1 MSGHPPRALH
11 IPQTI
16 RMLLEQGAHLL
27 INVSGGKDSDT
38 MLKLLW
44 EAYVEH
50 NWQGDFRVVT
60 CDLQRNEWPFS
71 LPHIHR
77 FVSDTTGKQVEV
89 IHREQGDLLDQWWT
103 RYRTLQD
110 EGRSE
115 RVPPWS
121 SAAARFCTKA
131 QKESQVNKFIVKHY
145 PRDSVILSCIGIRS
159 DESPARK
166 NKQVVQAY
174 TKSPTAPTKN
184 RHVYRWLPIH
194 EFSLSDVW
202 STLGWTLERLEA
214 LRAEVKATVQP
225 GDVKKLQVVLD
236 RWGYTA
242 NPVYALGN
250 DRCSCRMCV
259 LANQNDLLNGI
270 LWNPDHYRDLVE
282 LELTSGFSFQQGR
295 FLADIRPELLTEDQ
309 RERRARLRQIPEVR
323 PTVTAKPTT
332 LPVQMTLPW

>member
-16 RMLLEQGAHLL
+16 RKLLEQGAHLL

-110 EGRSE
+110 EGRAERVVGSSITSE
-115 RVPPWS
+115 RNS
-121 SAAARFCTKA
+121 
-131 QKESQVNKFIVKHY
+131 
-145 PRDSVILSCIGIRS
+145 
-159 DESPARK
+159 
-166 NKQVVQAY
+166 
-174 TKSPTAPTKN
+174 
-184 RHVYRWLPIH
+184 
-194 EFSLSDVW
+194 
-202 STLGWTLERLEA
+202 
-214 LRAEVKATVQP
+214 
-225 GDVKKLQVVLD
+225 
-236 RWGYTA
+236 
-242 NPVYALGN
+242 GN
-250 DRCSCRMCV
+250 
-259 LANQNDLLNGI
+259 
-270 LWNPDHYRDLVE
+270 VE
-282 LELTSGFSFQQGR
+282 QHG
-295 FLADIRPELLTEDQ
+295 P
-309 RERRARLRQIPEVR
+309 
-323 PTVTAKPTT
+323 
-332 LPVQMTLPW
+332 